1 MGKKRERN
9 IYAYLGPSR
18 GFRAVV
24 VAAHQ
29 AKKDDLLKRTLSFSD
44 RPAHYFIRDECVY
57 VCVCVMHILFF
68 EEWETNPL
76 LLLPPRRHHHDEQK
90 QEQKQERE

>member
-9 IYAYLGPSR
+9 ICAYLGPSR

-68 EEWETNPL
+68 EEFSETESPTSFA
-76 LLLPPRRHHHDEQK
+76 PSETS
-90 QEQKQERE
+90 

>member
-1 MGKKRERN
+1 MQKKFREDEKEETFVGKKRERD

-24 VAAHQ
+24 VATHQ
-29 AKKDDLLKRTLSFSD
+29 TSDDLLKRMLSISD

-57 VCVCVMHILFF
+57 VYVCVCV
-68 EEWETNPL
+68 
-76 LLLPPRRHHHDEQK
+76 
-90 QEQKQERE
+90 